1 MDINKNMTL
10 YLKGI
15 AILLMLFHHLFAFP
29 ERMPDALFFDI
40 SWIEQKIAEFG
51 KICVYMFLFL
61 SGYGFSKS
69 KYPNYRKI
77 LNKLWRFYLLFWLV
91 FFPTVLYF
99 HLNGIYTLESTRLI
113 LLNAFGIRSDI
124 ISEWW
129 FIEPYVILT
138 LLVPLVAKLKNS
150 PILLLSLSALG
161 FALALVLI
169 RFDVDTNEI
178 AVALTLLIQP
188 AFIAGYLIGLP
199 QSTKLMALPYVKQI
213 TLVASFAGLPLL
225 VLYNHDSIF
234 LIPFVSFFIY
244 LLILLEKILPT
255 LSIRFIAYCGQHST
269 FMWLTHTIYCYHLVP
284 ELIYAF
290 DNKLLIFLLLIAIS
304 LITSV
309 VLSVIH
315 SQLNNIASLASG
327 KKVVSS

>member
-29 ERMPDALFFDI
+29 ERMPDAVLFDV
-40 SWIEQKIAEFG
+40 SWIEQKVAEFG

-69 KYPNYRKI
+69 KHPNYRKI

-91 FFPTVLYF
+91 FLPTALYF
-99 HLNGIYTLESTRLI
+99 HLNEIYTLESTKLI
-113 LLNAFGIRSDI
+113 LLNMLGIRSDI

-129 FIEPYVILT
+129 FIEPYAILI

-150 PILLLSLSALG
+150 PLLLLFLSALG
-161 FALALVLI
+161 FVLAVILI
-169 RFDVDTNEI
+169 HFKVDTNEI

-188 AFIAGYLIGLP
+188 AFIGGYLAGLP
-199 QSTKLMALPYVKQI
+199 KSTKLMALPYVKRI
-213 TLVASFAGLPLL
+213 MIAASFVGLPLL
-225 VLYNHDSIF
+225 MLYNYDGLF
-234 LIPFVSFFIY
+234 LIPFAPFFIY
-244 LLILLEKILPT
+244 LLILLERILPT
-255 LSIRFIAYCGQHST
+255 LSVKCIAYCGQHST
-269 FMWLTHTIYCYHLVP
+269 FMWLTHSIYCYHLVP

-290 DNKLLIFLLLIAIS
+290 DNKFLIFILLVAIS
-304 LITSV
+304 LLTSI
-309 VLSVIH
+309 VLSAIY
-315 SQLNNIASLASG
+315 SQLNNIASLVAG